1 MISYELYLLG
11 LCFSV
16 FVNFLRSIVTLLL
29 LDVLLYSTLWK
40 IKLVLGCWRQVV
52 SVIIFFISVLSLAL
66 NLGTLVF
73 CHFVKINILML
84 VYL

>member
-1 MISYELYLLG
+1 MACESP
-11 LCFSV
+11 CS
-16 FVNFLRSIVTLLL
+16 NNIVP
-29 LDVLLYSTLWK
+29 VSQ
-40 IKLVLGCWRQVV
+40 LVLRLT
-52 SVIIFFISVLSLAL
+52 SAIISESDNRLIINPATIFFISVLSVVL